1 MDKKLF
7 AEQLAVFTNS
17 FLRDNPNHP
26 DFNNIQQYTDVKHSM
41 RMLKQYEMLLAV
53 TRGGTVIDVG
63 SGVGY
68 AKVLDRFVNTA
79 NPPIDYQVQ
88 VEQMLGVERDFDCAD
103 CRRHLK
109 WIGTDEQFDY
119 VILHRFMPWADQE
132 ADPAIMLNIFTEV
145 CRILKPEGKLI
156 YTPISIKGLRTTG
169 WKHINTGMY
178 TFELNRRQLHDAIL
192 TANKI
197 LQT

>member
-7 AEQLAVFTNS
+7 AEQLAVFTTS
-17 FLRDNPNHP
+17 FLRDNPKHLMY
-26 DFNNIQQYTDVKHSM
+26 DNISQYKDVEHSLQ
-41 RMLKQYEMLLAV
+41 MLKQYEMLLSI

-68 AKVLDRFVNTA
+68 AKVIDRSVHTA
-79 NPPIDYQVQ
+79 NPLLDFQVYA
-88 VEQMLGVERDFDCAD
+88 EQMLDVECDFLCQD
-103 CRRHLK
+103 CRLHSK
-109 WIGTDEQFDY
+109 WIGTDQQYDY

-132 ADPAIMLNIFTEV
+132 ADPAIMLNVFTDV

-156 YTPISIKGLRTTG
+156 YTPISIKGLRTAE
-169 WKHINTGMY
+169 WKHINTGMH
-178 TFELNRRQLHDAIL
+178 TFEINRRQLYDAIN

-197 LQT
+197 LQP